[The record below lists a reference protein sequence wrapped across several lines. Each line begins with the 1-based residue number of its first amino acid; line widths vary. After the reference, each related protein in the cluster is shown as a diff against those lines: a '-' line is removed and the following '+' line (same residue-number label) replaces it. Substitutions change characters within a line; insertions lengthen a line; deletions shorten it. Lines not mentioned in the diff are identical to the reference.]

1 MGSTLPPSSLPARR
15 QSLVNQVLN
24 YLQQQIATGAFPVG
38 SKLPAE
44 AELMAQLAVGRSTL
58 REAMRVLAHMGFVEV
73 QPGDGTY
80 VCTPPPEAEPLGQRL
95 QRAKVFDVY
104 EVRRTL
110 ELECVRLAALR
121 RDEQDL
127 ARLQQAVQKRREH
140 LAAGQEQAFID
151 ADVDF
156 HIAIADATKNA
167 VLADL
172 YRAFIN
178 VHRET
183 WIKASEVPGL
193 NAQGQALHEQI
204 AEAIAQRDSQGVQ
217 RLLGRMLDASTDRFQ
232 QILQDEGKS
241 DVRY

>member
-15 QSLVNQVLN
+15 QSLANQVLS

-44 AELMAQLAVGRSTL
+44 SELMAQLAVGRSTL
-58 REAMRVLAHMGFVEV
+58 REAMRVLAHMGLVEV

-104 EVRRTL
+104 EVRRSL

-127 ARLQQAVQKRREH
+127 ARLQQAVQKRREY
-140 LAAGQEQAFID
+140 LAPEHEQAFID
-151 ADVDF
+151 ADLEF
-156 HIAIADATKNA
+156 HVAIADATKNA

-183 WIKASEVPGL
+183 WVKANEVPGL
-193 NAQGQALHEQI
+193 SVQGQALHEQI
-204 AEAIAQRDSQGVQ
+204 AEAIAQRDPQNAQ
-217 RLLGRMLDASTDRFQ
+217 RILEQMLNASTDRFQ
-232 QILQDEGKS
+232 QILQDEGES
-241 DVRY
+241 DVSH